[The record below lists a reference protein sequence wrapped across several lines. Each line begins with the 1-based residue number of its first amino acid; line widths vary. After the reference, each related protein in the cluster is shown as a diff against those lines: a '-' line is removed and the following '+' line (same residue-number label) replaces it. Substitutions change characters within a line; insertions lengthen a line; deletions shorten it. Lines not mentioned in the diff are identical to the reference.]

1 MAPAAFAKTVRTQA
15 EVSQA
20 NRPTQAAE
28 ASQAD
33 RHTLTAE
40 APSQAEPDQEVHT
53 QVDSQEAHVQV
64 VSLVV
69 HTLVEAH
76 TVEVHTVVDHMVVA
90 EVTSEATDKKGY
102 SSSVRTSAFDIL

>member
-1 MAPAAFAKTVRTQA
+1 MAAVVFVKAVRTQ
-15 EVSQA
+15 V
-20 NRPTQAAE
+20 E

-33 RHTLTAE
+33 RPTQAVE
-40 APSQAEPDQEVHT
+40 APSQAEPAQEVPT
-53 QVDSQEAHVQV
+53 QVVSLEAHVLAA
-64 VSLVV
+64 SLVV
-69 HTLVEAH
+69 HTLVAAH